1 MGIIFSLSLSLSL
14 GITTSLDRVI
24 TKSFYDTWMKM
35 EERKRYMCVERKREK
50 NAKSTDSLF
59 HLFQLSR
66 LDHSIRYTFQAV
78 VQYIST
84 ANSSIVGHHYP
95 EISINLLRDPW
106 KCIRN
111 AATNKAESYLSLS
124 IQENCDSWIHLLS
137 ENVFS

>member
-35 EERKRYMCVERKREK
+35 EERKRYMCIERKREK
-50 NAKSTDSLF
+50 KSTDSLF